1 MCISAAHSTP
11 SHVSLPNTIDTDTL
25 YNAHLIV
32 PLSFNTLT
40 IRIFSFA
47 FVKSFDF
54 FEPISDNSEC
64 CESGV
69 GRMQKFRTDEIR
81 SCKDMKVRGNFVRI
95 I

>member
-1 MCISAAHSTP
+1 MCIFAAHSTP
-11 SHVSLPNTIDTDTL
+11 SHVSLLNTIDTDTL
-25 YNAHLIV
+25 YITLIV

-54 FEPISDNSEC
+54 FEPISDNSDG